1 MLCPDV
7 TVITTLSYICNKLLG
22 GKNKSE
28 LQKHAIQVT
37 QYTVFKKKR
46 THIYKEVRK
55 NSN

>member
-37 QYTVFKKKR
+37 QYTVFKKKKD
-46 THIYKEVRK
+46 THL
-55 NSN
+55 

>member
-37 QYTVFKKKR
+37 QYTVFKKIKGH
-46 THIYKEVRK
+46 TFIKK
-55 NSN
+55 